1 MIQATT
7 RRTFTGNVY
16 EPTDA
21 QTDAQT
27 GAPPAARKSGL
38 RRHLARRWDLY
49 GILTLMASCAAY
61 GVSALAHLA

>member
-7 RRTFTGNVY
+7 RRTFTGNVC

-21 QTDAQT
+21 QTC
-27 GAPPAARKSGL
+27 APPAARKSGL